1 MATSSINSWMT
12 QGNGIIMKQ
21 AIILAGILALWPTVL
36 AAQDAPPAPPQTP
49 GDSRAFPQPR
59 MVEGEPFETR
69 PPEKADDK
77 PLFKEQTRAPY
88 HKVAG
93 YKVTTITDKLH
104 LPWSIAFLADGK
116 MLVTEKYPGHMRLV
130 SPDGRVSEPLAGID
144 ELAPPHK
151 LGLLDVVL
159 APDFGRS
166 HRVFFSFFETL
177 KDGYSNTNLACAVL
191 DEGANSLHNVT
202 VIYRGV
208 PELPEK
214 NFSSKQ
220 GGRIAFAKD
229 GTLFMSVGDRDGNR
243 KADYEQALAQKL
255 DNDVGK
261 IIHLT
266 QDGAPAPDNPFL
278 NTPGARPE
286 IWAYGIRSPEG
297 LAFAPDGTLWETEHG
312 PRGGDELNRIQRGK
326 NYGWPIITH
335 GIDYPGGP
343 IGEGITARAGLEQPV
358 YYWDP
363 VIAPSGLAAYHGNLF
378 PRWNHSLLVGALRGL
393 GVYRLEISKGKVV
406 AEEPLLTQLRTR
418 IRDVRVGPDGAV
430 YVLTEQKA
438 LLKLTPD

>member
-1 MATSSINSWMT
+1 M
-12 QGNGIIMKQ
+12 MKRPL
-21 AIILAGILALWPTVL
+21 ILASILSLLPMVL
-36 AAQDAPPAPPQTP
+36 AAQTEPPAPPRTQ
-49 GDSRAFPQPR
+49 GDSRDFPQPR
-59 MVEGEPFETR
+59 MVEGVPFETR
-69 PPEKADDK
+69 APEKADDK

-88 HKVAG
+88 HKVAS

-104 LPWSIAFLADGK
+104 LPWSIAFLPDGK
-116 MLVTEKYPGHMRLV
+116 MLVTEKYPAHIRIV
-130 SPDGRVSEPLAGID
+130 SPDGTLSEPLTGVD
-144 ELAPPHK
+144 ELAPPRK
-151 LGLLDVVL
+151 LGLLDIVL
-159 APDFGRS
+159 APDFAKS
-166 HRVFFSFFETL
+166 HRVYFSFFETL
-177 KDGYSNTNLACAVL
+177 NAGYSNTYLAHAVL
-191 DEGANSLHNVT
+191 DEASTSLHDVT

-214 NFSSKQ
+214 NFSAKQ

-229 GTLFMSVGDRDGNR
+229 GTLFMSVGDRDGNTR
-243 KADYEQALAQKL
+243 ANYDEALAQKL
-255 DNDVGK
+255 DIDVGK

-278 NTPGARPE
+278 NTPGVRPE

-312 PRGGDELNRIQRGK
+312 PRGGDELNRIQKGK

-343 IGEGITARAGLEQPV
+343 IGEGITARSGLEQPV

-363 VIAPSGLAAYHGNLF
+363 VIAPSGLAAYHGKLF
-378 PRWNHSLLVGALRGL
+378 PRWNHSLFAGALRGV
-393 GVYRLEISKGKVV
+393 GVYRLEISNGKVV
-406 AEEPLLTQLRTR
+406 AEEPLLSDLRTR

-438 LLKLTPD
+438 LLKLTPS